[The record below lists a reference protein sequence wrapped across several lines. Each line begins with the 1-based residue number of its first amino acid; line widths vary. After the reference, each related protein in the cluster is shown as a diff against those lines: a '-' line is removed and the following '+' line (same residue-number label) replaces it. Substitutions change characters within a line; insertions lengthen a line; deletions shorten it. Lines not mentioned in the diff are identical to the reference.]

1 MMAAK
6 IMNVSRPDPKKPS
19 LTGGKVLAIIV
30 GFFAVVMSVNFLMAY
45 LAIHTFSGMQTEN
58 PYETGLAFNRAIAD
72 AEAQDARGWSVSV
85 AVDRAATGAV
95 TLKASLLDAAK
106 APLSGYVVNAVLRSP
121 IDAKR
126 DHPLLLTDDSKGA
139 YHGETIAEAGQWDL
153 EIIASLKDKPLFRSI
168 NRVILH

>member
-1 MMAAK
+1 MLVAK
-6 IMNVSRPDPKKPS
+6 MINPS
-19 LTGGKVLAIIV
+19 QPNPPTIRLTGPKVLAIIV

-72 AEAQDARGWSVSV
+72 AEAQDARGWSVAV
-85 AVDRAATGAV
+85 TVDRTATGVV

-106 APLSGYVVNAVLRSP
+106 APLSGYGVNAVLRSP

-126 DHPLLLTDDSKGA
+126 DHPVLLTDDGKGA
-139 YHGETIAEAGQWDL
+139 YHGDTIAEAGQWDL
-153 EIIASLKDKPLFRSI
+153 EIIASLKEKPLFRSI